1 MEFGPWSDEKFLNDA
16 EGLIASDDKSSED
29 SDNIV
34 MKSEEGDHISEVE
47 TNDSS

>member
-1 MEFGPWSDEKFLNDA
+1 MEFGPWSDEKFLNGTED
-16 EGLIASDDKSSED
+16 LVSTDDKSSED